1 MPMPPKVSVI
11 TPSYNQGRF
20 IERTIQSVLSQQFA
34 GSLEYLVMDGGSRDE
49 TVPILRRYG
58 DCIQWVSEKDDGQG
72 DAVNKGI
79 RRSHGEILG
88 WMNSDD
94 IYYPGA
100 INAACD
106 FFAAHPEID
115 VVYGNANHIDE
126 HDQVLEPYPTEDWDF
141 ERFKERCYICQP
153 AIFLRRSVVERVGP
167 LDPRLYFCMDYEYW
181 IRLALAG
188 ARFSRVDHLVAGSR
202 MYATNKTLGGHVKSH
217 VEINDMLRAHFTR
230 VPDRW
235 LFNYAHLVLDDRG
248 IPRDDRLQ
256 FTMFVSAL
264 SLSAAVRWNRR
275 ISRSMVQTV
284 CQWVGHA
291 VREELR
297 AS

>member
-1 MPMPPKVSVI
+1 MPMPLKVSVI

-58 DCIQWVSEKDDGQG
+58 DCIQWVSEKDNGQG

-79 RRSHGEILG
+79 QRSHGEIIG

-115 VVYGNANHIDE
+115 VIYGNANHIGE

-153 AIFLRRSVVERVGP
+153 TLFLRRSIVQRAGP

-188 ARFSRVDHLVAGSR
+188 ARFSRVDYLMAGSR
-202 MYATNKTLGGHVKSH
+202 MYATNKTLGSRLKVHA
-217 VEINDMLRAHFTR
+217 EINDMLRRRLAT

-235 LFNYAHLVLDDRG
+235 LFNYAHSVLDERG
-248 IPRDDRLQ
+248 VSRDDRLQ
-256 FTMFVSAL
+256 FTMLVSGVAL
-264 SLSAAVRWNRR
+264 STAVRWNHR

-284 CQWVGHA
+284 CEWVGHA

-297 AS
+297 AT

>member
-1 MPMPPKVSVI
+1 MPMPLKVSVI

-58 DCIQWVSEKDDGQG
+58 DCIQWVSEKDNGQG

-79 RRSHGEILG
+79 QRSQGEIIG

-115 VVYGNANHIDE
+115 VIYGNANHIDE

-153 AIFLRRSVVERVGP
+153 AIFLRRSVVQRVGP

-217 VEINDMLRAHFTR
+217 VEINNMLRAHFTR

-275 ISRSMVQTV
+275 ISRSMLHTV
-284 CQWVGHA
+284 CKWVGHA

>member
-20 IERTIQSVLSQQFA
+20 IERTIQSVLSQQFS

-58 DCIQWVSEKDDGQG
+58 DCIQWVSEKDNGQG

-79 RRSHGEILG
+79 QRSHGEILG

-100 INAACD
+100 IEAACD

-115 VVYGNANHIDE
+115 VIYGNANHIDE

-153 AIFLRRSVVERVGP
+153 AIFLRRSIVERVGP

-188 ARFSRVDHLVAGSR
+188 ARFSRVDRLVAGSR

-217 VEINDMLRAHFTR
+217 AEINDMLRAALHSRPRPLALQLRAFGAR
-230 VPDRW
+230 RSRRPARRPPAIHHARLRPVALRRRP
-235 LFNYAHLVLDDRG
+235 LESPHLALHG
-248 IPRDDRLQ
+248 ADRL
-256 FTMFVSAL
+256 
-264 SLSAAVRWNRR
+264 
-275 ISRSMVQTV
+275 
-284 CQWVGHA
+284 
-291 VREELR
+291 
-297 AS
+297 

>member
-1 MPMPPKVSVI
+1 MPMPLKVSVV

-20 IERTIQSVLSQQFA
+20 IERTIQSVLSQQFD

-58 DCIQWVSEKDDGQG
+58 DCILWVSEKDNGQG

-79 RRSHGEILG
+79 RRSHGEIIG

-100 INAACD
+100 IHAACE

-115 VVYGNANHIDE
+115 VIYGNANHIDE

-153 AIFLRRSVVERVGP
+153 AIFLRRSIVERVGP

-202 MYATNKTLGGHVKSH
+202 MYATNKTLGSRLKVHA
-217 VEINDMLRAHFTR
+217 EINDMLRQRLAS

-235 LFNYAHLVLDDRG
+235 LFNYAHSVLDDRG
-248 IPRDDRLQ
+248 VSRDDRLQ
-256 FTMFVSAL
+256 FTLLVSGVAL
-264 SLSAAVRWNRR
+264 STAVRWNRR
-275 ISRSMVQTV
+275 ISRSMVRTV
-284 CQWVGHA
+284 CKWVGHA

-297 AS
+297 PT